1 MFFCLETPYF
11 AARCG
16 FVYLKIYNVALT
28 SYSINSLFVKAQ
40 TKIIRKNRYI
50 SKKNLNFK
58 TFCSK
63 TY

>member
-40 TKIIRKNRYI
+40 TKNH
-50 SKKNLNFK
+50 KKKKSLK
-58 TFCSK
+58 RI
-63 TY
+63 

>member
-28 SYSINSLFVKAQ
+28 SYIINSLFVKAQ
-40 TKIIRKNRYI
+40 TKNHEN
-50 SKKNLNFK
+50 KKMYL
-58 TFCSK
+58 
-63 TY
+63 